1 MDNIKASPTQIDM
14 FSSKI
19 KGSAQELQGILDE
32 LRSKLD
38 GMQWTGGDKE
48 QYEIQRAEW
57 TKTVMSLNELLGRVG
72 QTVQLAGNNYGN
84 TERTN
89 ANLFA

>member
-1 MDNIKASPTQIDM
+1 MENIKASPAQIDM

-19 KGSAQELQGILDE
+19 KGSAQELQAILDE

-38 GMQWTGGDKE
+38 AMTWDGGDRQ

-57 TKTVMSLNELLGRVG
+57 TKTVTSLNELLARVG
-72 QTVQLAGNNYGN
+72 QTVQLAGNNYSN

-89 ANLFA
+89 ANMFA